1 MNKLAMK
8 FKLLL
13 AKAILPFVNIYI
25 KLEDKKRKPLENV
38 EILATSARIIITVI
52 GGKPYYEIKYFDLE
66 DKEWYIGYSSYKL
79 KNVVE
84 WRKKCFKVV
93 KGEIF

>member
-13 AKAILPFVNIYI
+13 AKVILPFVNIYI

-38 EILATSARIIITVI
+38 EILATSARIIISI
-52 GGKPYYEIKYFDLE
+52 
-66 DKEWYIGYSSYKL
+66 
-79 KNVVE
+79 
-84 WRKKCFKVV
+84 
-93 KGEIF
+93 